1 MVQPGTVPARR
12 APPACLGPPGA
23 SCSFSPGSKLLGQW
37 FSDEGTLAEEYRRR
51 VSSAS
56 FAFFRYKDV
65 LLDRKRRSLRTR
77 GHIYQ
82 VYVLPHLLF
91 GAAETWVPSARQ
103 LQGLAAVHNSFLR
116 RMGGFA
122 RGPGC
127 ISNAD
132 LFRVTGVKDL
142 GQHLRQLRL
151 RRLGHV
157 ARMPDS
163 SICKQLLFASS
174 LLGVPSMAVRGRPAR
189 TWGDLAL
196 EDVDAMPGVAR
207 STWYGLAQL
216 RSQWRSRCDAL

>member
-1 MVQPGTVPARR
+1 M
-12 APPACLGPPGA
+12 
-23 SCSFSPGSKLLGQW
+23 
-37 FSDEGTLAEEYRRR
+37 
-51 VSSAS
+51 
-56 FAFFRYKDV
+56 
-65 LLDRKRRSLRTR
+65 
-77 GHIYQ
+77 
-82 VYVLPHLLF
+82 
-91 GAAETWVPSARQ
+91 
-103 LQGLAAVHNSFLR
+103 HNSFLR

-122 RGPGC
+122 RRPGC
-127 ISNAD
+127 ISSAD

-174 LLGVPSMAVRGRPAR
+174 LLGVPSVAVRGRPMR
-189 TWGDLAL
+189 TLGDLAL